1 METKFN
7 ESLKSKK
14 RRLLRPGWQER
25 LPLKPILVAAAVLLL
40 MTVLVLINRPTE
52 SVLSSAELAVIKNTG
67 VLRVGVDS
75 AVEGLYQN
83 GDGYEKAVAE
93 QLATLIFGDTEGL
106 TILPTER
113 YAAPWHMNDG
123 DIDLA
128 LMSMQ
133 SFPEEGYDHSKVP
146 FFVDSCVLL
155 GYTQFDSLK
164 GKTIAVLQETPAE
177 TLLYDYL
184 EKIEPELVV
193 HLYADYYAMRVS
205 LRAGTV
211 DAVCVPRT
219 VAETWH
225 ESRAEIL
232 PFEIGKIPYY
242 AIAKKDSVLLSLCN
256 EVFYDWNRD
265 GTFASVGAQ
274 YGVEWGA
281 NG

>member
-25 LPLKPILVAAAVLLL
+25 LPLTPILVAAAVLLL

-93 QLATLIFGDTEGL
+93 RLATLIFGDTEGL